1 MMKKRLR
8 FLLLYGST
16 QEAIVLQAQQKG
28 GSAVINPGYLHPND
42 VPGKN
47 HLIVYNTHAGSNN
60 YILRSIIEAG
70 LHKNIFPVKTGI
82 GQKCQCG
89 TGNGILN

>member
-1 MMKKRLR
+1 MKKRLR
-8 FLLLYGST
+8 FLLPHGST
-16 QEAIVLQAQQKG
+16 QKAIVLQAQQKG
-28 GSAVINPGYLHPND
+28 GSAVINTGYLHPD
-42 VPGKN
+42 GLPGKE
-47 HLIVYNTHAGSNN
+47 HLIVYNTHAGSKS

-82 GQKCQCG
+82 AQKCQSG